1 MDYPKDLNM
10 KKTFIILFLLIAA
23 IHTSQAQTWS
33 EWTKQKKTQRKYL
46 VQQIAALKV
55 YAGYVREGYRIAK
68 KGLNTIGSFKH
79 GEFSLHTDFF
89 NSLKTVNPKVRRSV
103 KVGQTIEIQLR
114 MVQDYNRTVRQ
125 LRDGGMLSI
134 DELEYL
140 SRVFGRLMVD
150 CSQTIDALIDVIT
163 SGALEMTDD
172 QRLSRIDA
180 LHSEMQQKYTFL
192 QGFTNDTKVMALSR
206 KNEETDVKTSRA
218 LHGINQEQ

>member
-1 MDYPKDLNM
+1 M
-10 KKTFIILFLLIAA
+10 
-23 IHTSQAQTWS
+23 
-33 EWTKQKKTQRKYL
+33 
-46 VQQIAALKV
+46 
-55 YAGYVREGYRIAK
+55 
-68 KGLNTIGSFKH
+68 
-79 GEFSLHTDFF
+79 
-89 NSLKTVNPKVRRSV
+89 RRSV
-103 KVGQTIEIQLR
+103 KVGQTIELQLR

-150 CSQTIDALIDVIT
+150 CSQTIDALIDVTT

-180 LHSEMQQKYTFL
+180 LHNDMQQKYTFL

-206 KNEETDVKTSRA
+206 KYEETDVKTSRA